1 MKKQILSE
9 EFKRMQKLA
18 GLISE
23 NQMSLPL
30 DMITNTDF
38 KKLLNSIPAEKYFNV
53 LEGLFDS
60 KYVKDVN
67 SNPYYLP
74 GKYDSYH
81 DSDYVDYLYDP
92 IFNNELKGK
101 PGINGNNFNEW
112 QESVRNSNPQLERML
127 VRKIERII
135 DAYKDINDI

>member
-30 DMITNTDF
+30 NTITTADF

-53 LEGLFDS
+53 LEDLFDS
-60 KYVKDVN
+60 EYVKDVN

-74 GKYDSYH
+74 GKYDSYN
-81 DSDYVDYLYDP
+81 DGDFVDYLYDP

-112 QESVRNSNPQLERML
+112 QKSVRNSNPRLEFML